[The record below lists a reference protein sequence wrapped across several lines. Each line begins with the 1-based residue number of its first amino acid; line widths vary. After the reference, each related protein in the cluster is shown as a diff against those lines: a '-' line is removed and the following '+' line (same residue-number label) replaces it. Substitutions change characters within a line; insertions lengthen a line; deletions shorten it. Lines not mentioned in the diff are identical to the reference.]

1 MTKYKRRFGDRKD
14 ARRVRT
20 ITAMSQINADLKPHR
35 SVSDVFINQKMDLT
49 ALVDYVD
56 KKKAEGQK
64 MTYFHAILTA
74 IGKVYYNRPI
84 LNYFIANRHT
94 YEHNEVAISF
104 VAKISFDDKSEEMM
118 IIVPIKEDD
127 NLETISKKIYDKVE
141 AIRNNAEDEKDG
153 ANGAI
158 EVLAKLPNILR
169 VPLIGFMKYLDKI
182 GHLPNSLIEDNL
194 YYSSLI
200 VSNLGTLK
208 CGAILHNIND
218 FGTCSALAT
227 IGEIR
232 PEVIID
238 EKGNRKT
245 RKMCEFGINLD
256 ERIGDGYYFI
266 KSMQLLQY
274 IFNNPELLED
284 NANEKIEISEIR

>member
-1 MTKYKRRFGDRKD
+1 MAKYKRRFGDRKD

-20 ITAMSQINADLKPHR
+20 ITGMSQLNADLKPHR
-35 SVSDVFINQKMDLT
+35 SVSNVYINQKMDVT
-49 ALVDYVD
+49 NLVEYVD
-56 KKKAEGQK
+56 KNKIEGKK

-74 IGKVYYNRPI
+74 VGKVYYNRPL
-84 LNYFIANRHT
+84 LNYFVANRHT
-94 YEHNEVAISF
+94 YEHNGVTISF
-104 VAKISFDDKSEEMM
+104 VAKISFDDKAEEIM
-118 IIVPIKEDD
+118 ILVPILEDD
-127 NLETISKKIYDKVE
+127 NIFTISKKIYDKVDN
-141 AIRNNAEDEKDG
+141 IRNNKEVKSG
-153 ANGAI
+153 ANVAI
-158 EVLAKLPNILR
+158 DVLSKLPNILR
-169 VPLIGFMKYLDKI
+169 VPVIGMFKYLDKI
-182 GHLPNSLIEDNL
+182 GKLPSSLIEDNL

-227 IGEIR
+227 IGEIKDE
-232 PEVIID
+232 EVFINGKREI
-238 EKGNRKT
+238 

-274 IFNNPELLED
+274 IFNNPKLMED
-284 NANEKIEISEIR
+284 NCNEKIETSEIR